1 MHITDMKEKENY
13 SENLGK
19 VILSKLNE
27 LTLLSKIYFNV
38 EEAAL
43 YVGCSK
49 DTIRRYMYDEGLPY
63 CKPSGG
69 RVYILKKDLDDFL
82 GRNRIAS
89 KAETEES
96 ANHIA
101 NQMR

>member
-1 MHITDMKEKENY
+1 MTVMKEKEI
-13 SENLGK
+13 SENLGQ

-27 LTLLSKIYFNV
+27 LTLLSKTYFNV

-89 KAETEES
+89 KAEIEES
-96 ANHIA
+96 ASVYVTR
-101 NQMR
+101 MR